1 MANSNLKVGVV
12 GLGVMGRNY
21 AQRLHRGEIPGA
33 ELAAVCVRDA
43 GRRLE
48 LEREFPVRTFLS
60 FDDFLRSGIDA
71 VLVATPHFSH
81 VNLGVAALEAGLH
94 VLLDKPIAVDKA
106 GAERLIAAHRERPRQ
121 VFAAM
126 FNQRTNPAYAR
137 LRAMI
142 AGGELGAL
150 QRIQWT
156 VTDWFRPQHYYD
168 SSRWRA
174 TWGGEGGGVLV
185 NQCPHQ
191 LDLYQWL
198 FGMPRGVRAFC
209 QYGRFHDIE
218 VEDSVT
224 AHLEHA
230 DGATGLFVTTTGE
243 APGVNRLEVAGDAG
257 LVVIADGRFTF
268 KRNAV
273 PTSDLVRSANESFPK
288 PDFQEST
295 FDASD
300 PGEQHAGI
308 LRNFVAA
315 CSDGAQLIAPADEG
329 IRSVELANAMLYSSA
344 TAQTITLPLDSAVY
358 RRWLDEKIAGS
369 RFRPAST

>member
-1 MANSNLKVGVV
+1 MVNSNLKIGVV

-21 AQRLHRGEIPGA
+21 AQRLRDGEIAGA
-33 ELAAVCVRDA
+33 ELAALSVRNHERCT
-43 GRRLE
+43 G
-48 LEREFPVRTFLS
+48 LEREFSTRGFTS

-81 VNLGVAALEAGLH
+81 VDLGVAALEAGLH

-106 GAERLIAAHRERPRQ
+106 GAERLIAVHREHPSQ
-121 VFAAM
+121 VFASM

-142 AGGELGAL
+142 AGGELGSI
-150 QRIQWT
+150 QRIHWT

-198 FGMPRGVRAFC
+198 FGMPRNVRAFC

-243 APGVNRLEVAGDAG
+243 APGVNRLEVAGDGG
-257 LVVIADGRFTF
+257 LAVIADGVFRFR
-268 KRNAV
+268 RNVV
-273 PTSDLVRSANESFPK
+273 PTSELVRSATESFPR
-288 PDFQEST
+288 PNFHET
-295 FDASD
+295 VFDASD

-315 CSDGAQLIAPADEG
+315 CRDGATLIAPADEG
-329 IRSVELANAMLYSSA
+329 IRSIELANAMLYSSA
-344 TAQTITLPLDSAVY
+344 TAQTISLPLDSTAY
-358 RRWLDEKIAGS
+358 HRWLDEKIAGS
-369 RFRPAST
+369 RFRSAST